1 MLLVQAGQKDM
12 FFLADYQMRL
22 DSLLFCIL
30 LSLPCLLTAGE
41 DTSLWKANAPCDL
54 KIGDMVFRRGHGVWT
69 KYFIDCSSREKRF
82 SHVGI
87 VTGLGSELVLIHADA
102 DERTGDGRVRIEG
115 WCGFFANALECAV
128 FRFDGDSSV
137 ASNIAINA
145 ERRLGVK
152 FDSAFDMG
160 ETNRL
165 YCSEMVRLAINEA
178 VGTNL
183 VGSTKVCGRNVVA
196 IDDLYH
202 NGFRRIYDSHHPE
215 LCISEAFEEGSRKT
229 QQEEN
234 VGSEL
239 YTGHIPY
246 AIPNFATL
254 PSF

>member
-1 MLLVQAGQKDM
+1 M
-12 FFLADYQMRL
+12 
-22 DSLLFCIL
+22 S
-30 LSLPCLLTAGE
+30 E
-41 DTSLWKANAPCDL
+41 
-54 KIGDMVFRRGHGVWT
+54 IGSD
-69 KYFIDCSSREKRF
+69 IA
-82 SHVGI
+82 
-87 VTGLGSELVLIHADA
+87 LIHADA
-102 DERTGDGRVRIEG
+102 DERTGY
-115 WCGFFANALECAV
+115 GFVHSECWRSFFSDALECAV

-145 ERRLGVK
+145 KCRLGVK

-183 VGSTKVCGRNVVA
+183 VGFTRVCGRNVVA
-196 IDDLYH
+196 IDDLYR
-202 NGFRRIYDSHHPE
+202 NGFRRMYDSHHPE
-215 LCISEAFEEGSRKT
+215 LCISEAFEEGTRKT